1 MATARASAKATV
13 RFTANFERNLAQ
25 IRTYWTERDTPHA
38 YARLLDELGS
48 VIVDNLER
56 HPRMGRR
63 FFARAAQSVEARQRV
78 AELAKRFGAAD
89 VREYLS
95 GDYLLMYV
103 VTEAGGTEK
112 APAVVHLLSI
122 RHHRQ
127 LSFDFDGLWQANHG
141 DSA

>member
-1 MATARASAKATV
+1 MATAKATV
-13 RFTANFERNLAQ
+13 WFTANFEQNLSQ
-25 IRTYWTERDTPHA
+25 IRAFWTERDAPHD
-38 YARLLDELGS
+38 YASLLDELGS
-48 VIVDNLER
+48 VIVGNLER
-56 HPRMGRR
+56 HPSIGRR
-63 FFARAAQSVEARQRV
+63 LFARAAQSVEARQRV

-127 LSFDFDGLWQANHG
+127 LSFDFDGFWQANHG

>member
-1 MATARASAKATV
+1 MATAKATAKATV
-13 RFTANFERNLAQ
+13 RFTENFERNLSQ
-25 IRTYWTERDTPHA
+25 IRGFWTERDAPHA
-38 YARLLDELGS
+38 YASLLDELGS
-48 VIVDNLER
+48 VIVGNLER

-78 AELAKRFGAAD
+78 ADLTKRFGAAD

-103 VTEAGGTEK
+103 INEAPGTEK
-112 APAVVHLLSI
+112 TPAVIHLLSI

-127 LSFDFDGLWQANHG
+127 LSFDFDGFWQANHG

>member
-1 MATARASAKATV
+1 MATAKATV
-13 RFTANFERNLAQ
+13 RFTANFERNLGQ
-25 IRTYWTERDTPHA
+25 IRAFWTEQDAPHA
-38 YARLLDELGS
+38 YASLLDELGS
-48 VIVDNLER
+48 VIVGNLER

-78 AELAKRFGAAD
+78 ADLARRFGAAD

-103 VTEAGGTEK
+103 INEATGNEK
-112 APAVVHLLSI
+112 APVVVHLLSI

-127 LSFDFDGLWQANHG
+127 LSFDFDGFWQANHG
-141 DSA
+141 DSP